1 MDRLKV
7 TGAFSKQ
14 WKIILFFFEKFHMAP
29 ISITGQEREASC
41 SVSEQVNDQAGGQWT
56 RTSCSSFW
64 Q

>member
-1 MDRLKV
+1 
-7 TGAFSKQ
+7 
-14 WKIILFFFEKFHMAP
+14 MAP

-41 SVSEQVNDQAGGQWT
+41 SVSEQVNNQAGGQWT